1 MISIRAL
8 LSISIVIVAF
18 TSLAP
23 AQQAPPAP
31 SSFALEVRFYPQ
43 QAPAYQTVS
52 SRRGGAW
59 YSRFGHVREWAQPPD
74 SSPVTAVNI
83 LSELA
88 EDAVRVWVSV
98 FLGPT
103 HAQEKAVKS
112 YILHEGEKV
121 IVSELAQVG
130 VEPFEIK
137 LVKLA
142 PIVGN
147 TPTFVSKARSIELV
161 VMEPNFSTLP
171 SYKVV
176 IRNLSAKTVS
186 ALRMQTLVG
195 GRQQISSMPQGKEGV
210 TIIAP
215 GATYELDARL
225 ATRTTPTADGYSP
238 LILPNQVIE
247 ISTAVFDDGSFEGDS
262 EGAIVFAAYRKGR
275 KIMLGRV
282 LDLLQKSLT
291 TNDSATATIL
301 DWLKSEVAALK
312 LEADSVEAEQVQ
324 SKFAVLPGFDQ
335 HRLQTAIEAS
345 MKGVKDQVLSDIT
358 QFQLRNRRAEPKEIH
373 DWLSTSKER
382 YETWFARL

>member
-8 LSISIVIVAF
+8 LSISILIAAF
-18 TSLAP
+18 TSLAA
-23 AQQAPPAP
+23 AQQASPVP
-31 SSFALEVRFYPQ
+31 SSFVLEVRFYPP

-52 SRRGGAW
+52 VRRGGAW
-59 YSRFGHVREWAQPPD
+59 YARFGHVPEWRQPPD
-74 SSPVTAVNI
+74 VPAVTAVNI

-112 YILHEGEKV
+112 YILREGEKV

-147 TPTFVSKARSIELV
+147 APTFVSKARSIELV
-161 VMEPNFSTLP
+161 VMEANISTLP

-176 IRNLSAKTVS
+176 VRNISAKTVS
-186 ALRMQTLVG
+186 ALRMQTIVG
-195 GRQQISSMPQGKEGV
+195 GRPQISSMPQGKEGLA
-210 TIIAP
+210 IIVP

-225 ATRTTPTADGYSP
+225 ATRTTPTPDGYSP
-238 LILPNQVIE
+238 VILPNQVIE
-247 ISTAVFDDGSFEGDS
+247 ISTAVFDDASFEGDS

-291 TNDSATATIL
+291 TNDSATATSA

-312 LEADSVEAEQVQ
+312 LEADSAAAEEVQ
-324 SKFAVLPGFDQ
+324 NKFAVVPGFDLN
-335 HRLQTAIEAS
+335 RLQTVIEAS

-358 QFQLRNRRAEPKEIH
+358 QFQLRNRRADQNGIH
-373 DWLSTSKER
+373 DWLTASRER
-382 YETWFARL
+382 YEAWLARL